1 MKSNNKQLTTSP
13 SKNLRVN
20 ILQLTDRRGF
30 STLIIILI
38 VAVIGVVA
46 LLAFGV
52 LDLGNINRSKPAEVS
67 QVNEDPMLGELKV
80 LGASD
85 QISVIEKDL
94 NNTKLNIVD
103 QELPQIDKDAS
114 SL

>member
-1 MKSNNKQLTTSP
+1 MKSNNS
-13 SKNLRVN
+13 
-20 ILQLTDRRGF
+20 GF
-30 STLIIILI
+30 SPLFIILI
-38 VAVIGVVA
+38 VAAIGVVA
-46 LLAFGV
+46 LLALGV

-67 QVNEDPMLGELKV
+67 QVDEDPMLGELKV

-94 NNTKLNIVD
+94 NDTKLNIVD